1 MNKLN
6 GINIFWKILIIF
18 VALILIFGYF
28 SNSELEPYASKSV
41 DGFSDWLNYY
51 RELKCEFSLFE
62 ITKSYI
68 FEHEI
73 TLRNEPSGDIEC
85 FGKNFYIDYIREQK
99 VEDGFDKF
107 SPSKVILRISTNLHL
122 DLIFQSAIWL
132 IIFSFIPK
140 NKSNEFK
147 INRWTIFLSLAL
159 LYLHTYGEKEFY
171 KTLSRDFSHL
181 FFFREYNNSL
191 VFSNYYLYTYLL
203 SIFIMFYFLKN
214 ILESRAYNLVNYFPY
229 LFLFYGTFAS
239 LNLNFFVIVL
249 SFLGINKLLVS
260 KPNFKFSIFYLFFF
274 IIWMFNLENID
285 SNFDVDKIRGFA
297 NTSQTYFSLIFW
309 SLVFYLVAIGTYYLV
324 EISIDSIDLKLI
336 TNNLLITSSFLIFF
350 GILSSLNQVFNF
362 LSFYVFGLNKTGM
375 NSITGVEGNAWRGL
389 APSAEGIGEF
399 YAFVILFSVIS
410 FIVSNF
416 DFKTHHYIMIF
427 ITLYGL
433 YRANNAAAIISLTIL
448 LIITIIHKNI
458 LDKKLKTLV
467 YLILIAILL
476 IGAYSLLNNY
486 SFEFLSGAIMYES
499 VQASNI
505 DYEFNLNQYNLS
517 AAEEANYA
525 FLLNLPKDQTN
536 FSSSLQY
543 LLNSYTYGNKIQNI
557 PSVLSSISAASY
569 FINRSEKWGIFI
581 SKYNPDVYELLFG
594 YGPNQFPEYFL
605 GHNNIYQDGLILP
618 HSSILSYLLFFGII
632 GLGVLFVVVGKFI
645 LVNKD
650 NFYGIIL
657 LMFFL
662 INFIKSD
669 SLIYFPNLV
678 LISIL
683 FNLIRFRLISK
694 D

>member
-1 MNKLN
+1 
-6 GINIFWKILIIF
+6 
-18 VALILIFGYF
+18 
-28 SNSELEPYASKSV
+28 
-41 DGFSDWLNYY
+41 
-51 RELKCEFSLFE
+51 
-62 ITKSYI
+62 
-68 FEHEI
+68 
-73 TLRNEPSGDIEC
+73 
-85 FGKNFYIDYIREQK
+85 
-99 VEDGFDKF
+99 
-107 SPSKVILRISTNLHL
+107 
-122 DLIFQSAIWL
+122 
-132 IIFSFIPK
+132 
-140 NKSNEFK
+140 
-147 INRWTIFLSLAL
+147 
-159 LYLHTYGEKEFY
+159 
-171 KTLSRDFSHL
+171 
-181 FFFREYNNSL
+181 
-191 VFSNYYLYTYLL
+191 
-203 SIFIMFYFLKN
+203 
-214 ILESRAYNLVNYFPY
+214 
-229 LFLFYGTFAS
+229 
-239 LNLNFFVIVL
+239 
-249 SFLGINKLLVS
+249 
-260 KPNFKFSIFYLFFF
+260 
-274 IIWMFNLENID
+274 
-285 SNFDVDKIRGFA
+285 
-297 NTSQTYFSLIFW
+297 
-309 SLVFYLVAIGTYYLV
+309 
-324 EISIDSIDLKLI
+324 
-336 TNNLLITSSFLIFF
+336 
-350 GILSSLNQVFNF
+350 
-362 LSFYVFGLNKTGM
+362 
-375 NSITGVEGNAWRGL
+375 
-389 APSAEGIGEF
+389 
-399 YAFVILFSVIS
+399 
-410 FIVSNF
+410 
-416 DFKTHHYIMIF
+416 MIF

-505 DYEFNLNQYNLS
+505 EYEFNLNQYNLS